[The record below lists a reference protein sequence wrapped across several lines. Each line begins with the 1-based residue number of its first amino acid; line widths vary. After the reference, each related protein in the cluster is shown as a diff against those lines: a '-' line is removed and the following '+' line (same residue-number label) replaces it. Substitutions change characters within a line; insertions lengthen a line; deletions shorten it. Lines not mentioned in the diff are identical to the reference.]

1 MLDNGV
7 TSDYH
12 SYMTTAIFTQKLE
25 NRKMASVRDAMTLL
39 NVSRPTVM
47 KWLQDGKFENAA
59 KDDGLTGE
67 WNIPRQDIEAVRQE
81 LIADYESKIERLME
95 LSKLSWQ

>member
-1 MLDNGV
+1 
-7 TSDYH
+7 
-12 SYMTTAIFTQKLE
+12 
-25 NRKMASVRDAMTLL
+25 MASVRDTMTLL

-81 LIADYESKIERLME
+81 LIADHESKIERLIE